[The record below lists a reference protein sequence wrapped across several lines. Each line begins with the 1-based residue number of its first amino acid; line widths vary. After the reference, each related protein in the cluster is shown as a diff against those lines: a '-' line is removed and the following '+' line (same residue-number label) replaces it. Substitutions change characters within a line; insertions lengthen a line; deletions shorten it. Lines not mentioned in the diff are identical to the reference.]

1 VPGGQR
7 HRQDGE
13 HADQDQAKGG
23 QLAQVVG
30 EGPGRLGLGPLAE
43 RRGSH
48 LEPLDQ
54 QQVNGHG
61 QGEQGRQ
68 NADVDHIQTGQQ
80 GDATEGGA
88 NQKPN
93 LPSSL
98 PTSIEGVRDAR
109 CASAQGVVVSP
120 IRGGLLW

>member
-1 VPGGQR
+1 VPARTRGQQ

-30 EGPGRLGLGPLAE
+30 EGPGRLGLGALAE

-80 GDATEGGA
+80 GDATEGGR
-88 NQKPN
+88 KPEAELAQQLADLN
-93 LPSSL
+93 E
-98 PTSIEGVRDAR
+98 TK
-109 CASAQGVVVSP
+109 ASQAVLGHE
-120 IRGGLLW
+120 R

>member
-1 VPGGQR
+1 VPGGQQ

-30 EGPGRLGLGPLAE
+30 EGPGRLGLGALAE

-54 QQVNGHG
+54 QQVNGHS

-80 GDATEGGA
+80 GDATEGGR
-88 NQKPN
+88 KPEAELAQQLADLN
-93 LPSSL
+93 E
-98 PTSIEGVRDAR
+98 TK
-109 CASAQGVVVSP
+109 ASQAVLGHE
-120 IRGGLLW
+120 R

>member
-1 VPGGQR
+1 VPGGQQ

-30 EGPGRLGLGPLAE
+30 EGPGRLGLGALAE

-80 GDATEGGA
+80 GDATEGGR
-88 NQKPN
+88 KPEAELAQQLADLN
-93 LPSSL
+93 E
-98 PTSIEGVRDAR
+98 TK
-109 CASAQGVVVSP
+109 ASQAVLGQE
-120 IRGGLLW
+120 R